1 MLMDAYNETL
11 HRLQEMESRYHDGFS
26 SLDRS
31 YLDTLYYDLFGKE
44 ISNKGCSDGYRDA
57 YMEIKLNLRKT
68 HAMPKNCDYKL
79 KAGAVITFF
88 GESVPYT
95 NPNLTNEV
103 AERYIAKNVANAS
116 MFQELPEDWKDRVNA
131 YIARTKDPNNRP
143 AATTLPDA
151 LAIIAERDKELAE
164 ARETIAV
171 KDTEV
176 EHLKGTISSLETAL
190 ENAPSPSDNI
200 EAQDTVEAIR
210 LELASANET
219 IEADKAEIER
229 LNNQVAEMTS
239 EMENL
244 KKENKGLK
252 QSNAMLKKSKDAAAE

>member
-1 MLMDAYNETL
+1 
-11 HRLQEMESRYHDGFS
+11 MESRYHDGFS

-31 YLDTLYYDLFGKE
+31 YLDTIYYDLFGKE
-44 ISNKGCSDGYRDA
+44 ISNKGCSDCYRDA
-57 YMEIKLNLRKT
+57 YMEIKIKLRKT
-68 HAMPKNCDYKL
+68 QAMPKKCDYKL

-131 YIARTKDPNNRP
+131 YIARTKDPNNRYVATSLP
-143 AATTLPDA
+143 AA

-164 ARETIAV
+164 ARETIAE

-190 ENAPSPSDNI
+190 ENAPSAIDSI

-229 LNNQVAEMTS
+229 LNKQVSEMTS

-252 QSNAMLKKSKDAAAE
+252 QSNAMLKKGKDATAE